1 MNKKIIL
8 GVIIIGGCTL
18 TSLYINNNTP
28 EANTTT
34 NYIDFKIDDTNT
46 TEYVNEVKNVVYL
59 KKKTTKKKAKKKTT
73 KKKSTK
79 KKKSLPKMNVKAT
92 RQQMIDYAYSRV
104 VATWGASHWDAF
116 YQIVSHESG
125 WNANSVNKSSGACG
139 LFQFVPCSKG
149 GSAYKTNY
157 KVQIDKGI
165 LYITYRYG
173 TPKKAWKFW
182 QKHHWY

>member
-1 MNKKIIL
+1 MKKIN
-8 GVIIIGGCTL
+8 IIIGLIIVIICVTL
-18 TSLYINNNTP
+18 LIRY
-28 EANTTT
+28 NTTPLEAQN
-34 NYIDFKIDDTNT
+34 NYT
-46 TEYVNEVKNVVYL
+46 TRIICNDIKMAKKTTKKAD
-59 KKKTTKKKAKKKTT
+59 KKKTTKKKKTNKKKT
-73 KKKSTK
+73 
-79 KKKSLPKMNVKAT
+79 KKSLPKMNVKAT

-104 VATWGASHWDAF
+104 VATWGANQWDSF

-125 WNANSVNKSSGACG
+125 WNPNSVNKSSGACG

-173 TPKKAWKFW
+173 TPKKAWSFW

>member
-59 KKKTTKKKAKKKTT
+59 KKKTTKKKAKKKKKTT
-73 KKKSTK
+73 KTFKISYNKNTILEYTYQLVKSYGWNDK
-79 KKKSLPKMNVKAT
+79 
-92 RQQMIDYAYSRV
+92 DYQAVFKILQR
-104 VATWGASHWDAF
+104 
-116 YQIVSHESG
+116 ESG
-125 WNANSVNKSSGACG
+125 INPNSVNRSSGACG
-139 LFQFVPCSKG
+139 LFQAYPCNKTIKNG
-149 GSAYKTNY
+149 YKDYKTNW
-157 KVQIDKGI
+157 KTQVRWGLD
-165 LYITYRYG
+165 YIKYRYK
-173 TPKKAWKFW
+173 TPSKAWSFW